1 MIVTFFIGKGWVCQ
15 TIPSFMTHNKNL
27 RKVNLVQQ
35 NAVQY
40 KLLSLFK
47 DDTTFDILFV
57 SISINI
63 N

>member
-1 MIVTFFIGKGWVCQ
+1 MRQ
-15 TIPSFMTHNKNL
+15 AIPSLMTYNKNV